1 MENTYVLTGSLKS
14 PTLIE
19 LDESLSLSFQ
29 KVRITIE
36 PLQPVFNK
44 NSFLLSLKKIQARQE
59 ERNYTSPRKEDVD
72 LYIGRLR
79 EDWN

>member
-1 MENTYVLTGSLKS
+1 MQNAYVLTGSLKS

-19 LDESLSLSFQ
+19 LDESLSLSLQ

-36 PLQPVFNK
+36 PLQSVFNK
-44 NSFLLSLKKIQARQE
+44 KSLLLSLKKIQAKQE
-59 ERNYTSPRKEDVD
+59 KRNYTSPRKEDVD
-72 LYIGRLR
+72 LYIAKLR